1 MESMKTELKSIKTV
15 LSKRELKT
23 ESIWRKTCPIQSYP
37 VLDQHIETDVAI
49 IGGGMT
55 GILTAWHLW
64 QAGVRTV
71 VLEAGQI
78 GNGQTQNTT
87 AKITS
92 QHGMLCHKLIEKKG
106 EERAAKYFQANQAAV
121 EMYKKII
128 GEQGISCDL
137 EECNSYVYSSDDEK
151 LKKETAAACRLGI
164 NASLV
169 RTLEIPVACAGAVC
183 FHGQARFHPLKFMKA
198 LAEDLTIYENS
209 RAIHIEDHLV
219 KTAFGSVKAGKIVF
233 AAHFPFINFPGMYF
247 ARMHQER
254 SYVLALE
261 NAPLPNGM
269 YIGAEKNSYSFRS
282 FGSCLLLGG
291 EGHRCG
297 ENDEASRYQRLRK
310 RAEQW
315 FPKSREICCWS
326 AQDCVTADS
335 IPYIGKFSA
344 GKEDWYVATGFQKWG
359 MTTSMAAAML
369 LRDEICRIP
378 NPNREIFSPQRFPI
392 KDMDFFL
399 SDGLRSAKELVRPFL
414 KNPQLTAKDLM
425 PGHGGIVTHEGKKIG
440 IYKDE
445 QGHVYAV
452 KIRCPHL
459 GCQLS
464 WNPDEKSWDCP
475 CHGSRFDYRGK
486 LLNGPAQ
493 TPI

>member
-1 MESMKTELKSIKTV
+1 MD
-15 LSKRELKT
+15 
-23 ESIWRKTCPIQSYP
+23 SIWANSCKLEKRPSLKGE
-37 VLDQHIETDVAI
+37 IETEIAI

-55 GILTAWHLW
+55 GVLTAWQL
-64 QAGVRTV
+64 QKSGKKAV
-71 VLEAGQI
+71 VLERYSVGS
-78 GNGQTQNTT
+78 GQTGNTT

-92 QHGMLCHKLIEKKG
+92 QHGMCYANMIEKYGTAKARQYALANENARKEYMRIIQTENIDCNFETVCSYVYG
-106 EERAAKYFQANQAAV
+106 KSAGRLEEEIRAAKSLGLPAELSREHLTLPFPVWGAVKFRNQA
-121 EMYKKII
+121 
-128 GEQGISCDL
+128 Q
-137 EECNSYVYSSDDEK
+137 
-151 LKKETAAACRLGI
+151 
-164 NASLV
+164 
-169 RTLEIPVACAGAVC
+169 
-183 FHGQARFHPLKFMKA
+183 FHPLKFLSA
-198 LAEDLTIYENS
+198 LTQDLTIYENTPVK
-209 RAIHIEDHLV
+209 RAEGHMLTTPE
-219 KTAFGSVKAGKIVF
+219 GQVKAENIIF
-233 AAHFPFINFPGMYF
+233 ACHFPFVNIPGLYF

-335 IPYIGKFSA
+335 FPYIGKFSA

>member
-1 MESMKTELKSIKTV
+1 M
-15 LSKRELKT
+15 
-23 ESIWRKTCPIQSYP
+23 
-37 VLDQHIETDVAI
+37 
-49 IGGGMT
+49 
-55 GILTAWHLW
+55 
-64 QAGVRTV
+64 
-71 VLEAGQI
+71 
-78 GNGQTQNTT
+78 
-87 AKITS
+87 
-92 QHGMLCHKLIEKKG
+92 
-106 EERAAKYFQANQAAV
+106 
-121 EMYKKII
+121 
-128 GEQGISCDL
+128 
-137 EECNSYVYSSDDEK
+137 
-151 LKKETAAACRLGI
+151 
-164 NASLV
+164 
-169 RTLEIPVACAGAVC
+169 
-183 FHGQARFHPLKFMKA
+183 
-198 LAEDLTIYENS
+198 
-209 RAIHIEDHLV
+209 
-219 KTAFGSVKAGKIVF
+219 
-233 AAHFPFINFPGMYF
+233 
-247 ARMHQER
+247 
-254 SYVLALE
+254 
-261 NAPLPNGM
+261 
-269 YIGAEKNSYSFRS
+269 
-282 FGSCLLLGG
+282 
-291 EGHRCG
+291 
-297 ENDEASRYQRLRK
+297 
-310 RAEQW
+310 
-315 FPKSREICCWS
+315 
-326 AQDCVTADS
+326 
-335 IPYIGKFSA
+335 
-344 GKEDWYVATGFQKWG
+344 ATGFQKWG